1 MSYRTYIR
9 VSVAIIAIIFLL
21 SGLFVGVQTAEHR
34 FDCQSGAVFTAI
46 EIDSEPDQFVYYRHL
61 NDPEKRWVKRTME
74 SNESYFIKSSNINQT
89 TEKSLRNFAVNV
101 KYDSEYYY
109 VASELSE
116 CDIPLEMLFIGVF
129 SFMVGISLLYGVKN
143 KKFSNAIKSYRT

>member
-1 MSYRTYIR
+1 MSYRTHIR

-21 SGLFVGVQTAEHR
+21 SGLFVGAQTAEHR

-61 NDPEKRWVKRTME
+61 NRPEKRWVKRTME
-74 SNESYFIKSSNINQT
+74 ANGSYFIKSSNINQT
-89 TEKSLRNFAVNV
+89 TEKSLRSFAVNV
-101 KYDSEYYY
+101 KYNSKYYY

-116 CDIPLEMLFIGVF
+116 CDIPLGMLFIGVF
-129 SFMVGISLLYGVKN
+129 SFMIGILLLYKIKN
-143 KKFSNAIKSYRT
+143 KNLMMR